1 MTEDVRV
8 RSLHKDS
15 KRERKKEG
23 GTKKNGV
30 RGKRYERTLSLS
42 LSSSPSFGYS
52 TTYAEVGRE
61 TREREREKYREKK
74 ASYVPSYS
82 PHITTTTTTTA
93 VRKKQCGIV
102 ELGKRSTD
110 IS

>member
-1 MTEDVRV
+1 
-8 RSLHKDS
+8 LHKDS

-52 TTYAEVGRE
+52 TTYAEVGRR
-61 TREREREKYREKK
+61 TRERERNIEKKK